1 MAWKLTAIGAPRAT
15 NRASAASLAV
25 RLARVTRRVVRSVLA
40 VGNGLERAQPKR
52 PRFVAPNFVASGLA
66 ATLIAAVA
74 AAQSYPL
81 HTYDE
86 SDGLAN
92 AFVADVAQARD
103 GLLWI
108 LTRGGLESYDGTQ
121 WQRRVLLFDNAGIVH
136 LALDDRDVPW
146 FVTWTGRLSSFEN
159 GAPREFIATDSYRYD
174 GRFAIAWNRFG
185 GKSTI
190 ACVTALGGLRLS
202 TGNAWESPF
211 ESGAHRELAAR
222 GIVPWRD
229 RFLLVAGGGLQ
240 ALENERTLRD
250 VSQPLGL
257 PEGVVLAACWEA
269 GIDPRTPDRS
279 FDGLWL
285 VADRWLGVVRDGRCE
300 VLATLDERLPESP
313 TGFMRAAASKAAGLF
328 FGNELFGMRLA
339 PGADRPTPFEAKQ
352 GLPGDGIQSLMFDRE
367 QHLWIGQS
375 SGLSRLGDLRFRH
388 FSRASGLAEDET
400 TALLAL
406 DDEVFVVG
414 HARSLSLLDHGR
426 IRTRALPDAAFEIDS
441 FPRVMSLR
449 SDRAGGYFVA
459 LWKGGV
465 LHVDVN
471 GRETFVPSST
481 FGLDNVTDIDVDELE
496 RIWIAGSPVT
506 LAVDPTTWQPIAGTR
521 SPSTMVRR
529 LSRDRAGALYAATAW
544 NGVLEWRDEG
554 WSERLAETQREF
566 QDTWCVFEARDGRLW
581 VGTRQGVAQLTE
593 GGLEPGPAELAASVG
608 PVYAITETADGHLW
622 LGTDDGLIEW
632 DERIVRRLSS
642 EHGLLGREV
651 NRAAFHVDAHER
663 IWVGTDR
670 GLSFGTLD
678 STSPERPPPLVQLL
692 ALEVDGVVHEPSAT
706 FELDSE
712 PHVLVARARA
722 VSFVDER
729 KVGFRWR
736 LDGFDSTWSQSE
748 GTTAFRTRY
757 TNLPPGTY
765 AFEITAR
772 SFGGEWAEVTRS
784 SPFVV
789 HAPLWRRTWFL
800 VLVGASVLG
809 VGWFVQQALVQRRY
823 ARALASE
830 VEARTRELSSSR
842 LEVVREKER
851 LHATLESIGDG
862 VVAVDAEGRVALVN
876 GAAERLLGARAAELV
891 GGRIE
896 ALLRV
901 EREDGAPFD
910 TSRLR
915 AVDAREPWVGVDLRL
930 SPTRGE
936 AVPIELAVAP
946 LAHQD
951 ARSGAVLVLRDLSE
965 RRRLERE
972 VARADRLRSL
982 GILAGG
988 IAHDFNNVLT
998 AVGGRV
1004 TLIELAADS
1013 PDEIRTHA
1021 VAADKALARAR
1032 DLAHQL
1038 LTFARGGEPVRTS
1051 LSIVEVLDDACQL
1064 AFSGS
1069 RVRVVREIAATPSA
1083 VEVDRTQVQ
1092 QVFENLLINARQSM
1106 PNGGRVFV
1114 RVQDVHAGRRQHPAL
1129 EDGPFVRVEV
1139 EDEGQGIAP
1148 EHLQHVFDPFFT
1160 TKPGGSGLGLSTAYS
1175 VVQRHGGAIT
1185 VRSRVGAGA
1194 CFAVYL
1200 PVSRRAA
1207 EPRASEPRGTP
1218 RIDARILIVDDE
1230 PEVRAVLTAM
1240 LERMGAKTT
1249 AVDDEDVAV
1258 ARWREARERG
1268 EPFDFGFL
1276 DLTIPGGAGGIA
1288 VARRVLDV
1296 DPGARLIA
1304 MSGYASDP
1312 VLAHPTRYG
1321 FRSRLAKPFRMHD
1334 VGRALELAA
1343 AADARDGSRDIR

>member
-1 MAWKLTAIGAPRAT
+1 MAWKLTASGTPQAAVRG
-15 NRASAASLAV
+15 SAASLAT
-25 RLARVTRRVVRSVLA
+25 RVSRATRRVVLRVLT
-40 VGNGLERAQPKR
+40 VGSDLVRQSL
-52 PRFVAPNFVASGLA
+52 VAPSLA
-66 ATLIAAVA
+66 AALTTAVA
-74 AAQSYPL
+74 TAQSYPL

-92 AFVADVAQARD
+92 AFVADVAQARN

-121 WQRRVLLFDNAGIVH
+121 WQRRVLLSDNAGIVH
-136 LALDDRDVPW
+136 LTLDDRDVPW
-146 FVTWTGRLSSFEN
+146 FVTWSGRLSSFED
-159 GAPREFIATDSYRYD
+159 GAQQEFITNDSYRYD

-185 GKSTI
+185 GESTI

-202 TGNAWESPF
+202 NGDAWETPF
-211 ESGAHRELAAR
+211 GKGSHPDLAAR

-240 ALENERTLRD
+240 TLEHDRTLRD
-250 VSQPLGL
+250 VSRELGL

-269 GIDPRTPDRS
+269 GVDPRTPDRS
-279 FDGLWL
+279 FDGLWV

-300 VLATLDERLPESP
+300 TLATLDERLSESP
-313 TGFMRAAASKAAGLF
+313 TGFMRAAASRAAGLF

-339 PGADRPTPFEAKQ
+339 PGATRPTPFEAKQ
-352 GLPGDGIQSLMFDRE
+352 GLPGDGIQSLTFDRE
-367 QHLWIGQS
+367 QNLWIGQS
-375 SGLSRLGDLRFRH
+375 FGLSRLRDLRFRH
-388 FSRASGLAEDET
+388 FARADGLAEDET
-400 TALLAL
+400 TALLEL
-406 DDEVFVVG
+406 DDDVFVVG

-426 IRTRALPDAAFEIDS
+426 IRTRSLPDAAFAIDA
-441 FPRVMSLR
+441 FPRVMGLR
-449 SDRAGGYFVA
+449 SDRADGYFVA

-471 GRETFVPSST
+471 GQETFVPSST
-481 FGLDNVTDIDVDELE
+481 FGLENVTDVDVDESE
-496 RIWIAGSPVT
+496 RIWIAGFPGT
-506 LAVDPTTWQPIAGTR
+506 TAVDRKTWQPIAGTQ
-521 SPSTMVRR
+521 SPATMARR
-529 LSRDRAGALYAATAW
+529 LYRDRAGTLYAATAW
-544 NGVLEWRDEG
+544 NGVLEWRDDR
-554 WSERLAETQREF
+554 WVERLAETQREL

-581 VGTRQGVAQLTE
+581 VGTRQGVALLTE
-593 GGLEPGPAELAASVG
+593 RGLVPGPTELSDAVG
-608 PVYAITETADGHLW
+608 PIYAITETADGHLW
-622 LGTDDGLIEW
+622 FGTDDGLIEW
-632 DERIVRRLSS
+632 NDRILRRLSS

-651 NRAAFHVDAHER
+651 NRAAFYVDAHER
-663 IWVGTDR
+663 IWVGTAR
-670 GLSFGTLD
+670 GLSVGALD
-678 STSPERPPPLVQLL
+678 DTTPQRTPPVVEVL
-692 ALEVDGVVHEPSAT
+692 ALEVDGVVHDPTAT
-706 FELDSE
+706 FELGAE

-736 LDGFDSTWSQSE
+736 LAGFDSTWSQSE
-748 GTTAFRTRY
+748 GSTVFRTRY

-765 AFEITAR
+765 TFEITAR
-772 SFGGEWAEVTRS
+772 AFGGEWAEVTRS

-809 VGWFVQQALVQRRY
+809 LGWFVQQAFVQRRY

-862 VVAVDAEGRVALVN
+862 VVAVDADGRVALVN
-876 GAAERLLGARAAELV
+876 GAAERLLGSRATEIV
-891 GGRIE
+891 GVRIE
-896 ALLRV
+896 TLLRV

-915 AVDAREPWVGVDLRL
+915 AVDTREPWVGVDLRL
-930 SPTRGE
+930 SPARGE

-946 LAHQD
+946 LAHGD
-951 ARSGAVLVLRDLSE
+951 VRSGAVLVLRDLSE

-972 VARADRLRSL
+972 IARADRLRSL

-1013 PDEIRTHA
+1013 PAEVRAHA
-1021 VAADKALARAR
+1021 EAADKALTRAR

-1069 RVRVVREIAATPSA
+1069 RVRVVREIASNPSA

-1114 RVQDVHAGRRQHPAL
+1114 RVQDVQAGRRQHPAL
-1129 EDGPFVRVEV
+1129 EDGPFVRIEI

-1185 VRSRVGAGA
+1185 VRSRVGAGT

-1207 EPRASEPRGTP
+1207 EPRSPDPRGTP

-1230 PEVRAVLTAM
+1230 PDVRAVLAAM

-1249 AVDDEDVAV
+1249 CVDDEDVAV
-1258 ARWREARERG
+1258 ARWREARERD

-1296 DPGARLIA
+1296 DPGAKLIA

-1321 FRSRLAKPFRMHD
+1321 FRSTLAKPFRMHD
-1334 VGRALELAA
+1334 VGRALGLAA
-1343 AADARDGSRDIR
+1343 AAADVRDGSRGVR